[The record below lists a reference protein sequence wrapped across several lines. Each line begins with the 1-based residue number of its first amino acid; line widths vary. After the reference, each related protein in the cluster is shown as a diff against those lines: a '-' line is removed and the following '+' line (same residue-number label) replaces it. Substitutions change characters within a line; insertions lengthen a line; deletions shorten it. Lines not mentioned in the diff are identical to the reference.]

1 MLVLAA
7 LVAWVVGVVEGRL
20 VACSQVVASR
30 GACTQE
36 GDNTTYIP
44 RTSGYTHLMDL
55 HGNMV
60 VHLDLKRIFKM
71 TKEQV

>member
-30 GACTQE
+30 GTCTQQ
-36 GDNTTYIP
+36 GDNTTHIP
-44 RTSGYTHLMDL
+44 HTSGDTHRMA
-55 HGNMV
+55 N
-60 VHLDLKRIFKM
+60 DLKRTFKDD
-71 TKEQV
+71 QRLHRQ